1 VFAYLGTR
9 FASADVNPVM
19 QGEGTMITAIPRGIA
34 LLSVALLLAAG
45 TPATIEAQRR
55 SPTGTAPNYDVATEV
70 TLTGAI
76 EDVKTIPGPGLEG
89 GVHLMLKT
97 AKETI
102 EIDLGPEWFLK
113 KQNYRLSKGD
123 DITVI
128 GSRVRR
134 DASEAVIARQITKGK
149 ETMTFRDEKGFPRWS
164 GGSKRIRARSGAPA
178 WDLSPEPSSD
188 PAVDKAV
195 TRSIG

>member
-1 VFAYLGTR
+1 MLKSVL
-9 FASADVNPVM
+9 
-19 QGEGTMITAIPRGIA
+19 RGIA
-34 LLSVALLLAAG
+34 ISSAALLLAAG
-45 TPATIEAQRR
+45 TLATVHAQRR

-76 EDVKTIPGPGLEG
+76 EEVKTIQGPGMQG

-102 EIDLGPEWFLK
+102 EIDLGPESFQK
-113 KQNYRLSKGD
+113 KQNYKLSKGD

-128 GSRVRR
+128 GSRVKR
-134 DASEAVIARQITKGK
+134 DGGDAVIARQITRGK

-164 GGSKRIRARSGAPA
+164 GGARF
-178 WDLSPEPSSD
+178 
-188 PAVDKAV
+188 
-195 TRSIG
+195 

>member
-1 VFAYLGTR
+1 MMKR
-9 FASADVNPVM
+9 
-19 QGEGTMITAIPRGIA
+19 IPHGIA
-34 LLSVALLLAAG
+34 LLSAALLLAAG
-45 TPATIEAQRR
+45 TLATTEAQRR

-76 EDVKTIPGPGLEG
+76 EEVKTIPGPGLQG

-113 KQNYRLSKGD
+113 KQNYQLNKGD

-128 GSRVRR
+128 GSRVKR
-134 DASEAVIARQITKGK
+134 DAGEAVIVRQITKGA

-164 GGSKRIRARSGAPA
+164 GGAQF
-178 WDLSPEPSSD
+178 
-188 PAVDKAV
+188 
-195 TRSIG
+195 

>member
-1 VFAYLGTR
+1 M
-9 FASADVNPVM
+9 NPVM
-19 QGEGTMITAIPRGIA
+19 QGARTMMKAIPRGIG
-34 LLSVALLLAAG
+34 LLSVVLLLAAG

-55 SPTGTAPNYDVATEV
+55 SPTGTAPSYDVATEV
-70 TLTGAI
+70 TLMGAI
-76 EDVKTIPGPGLEG
+76 EDVKTIPGPGLQG

-113 KQNYRLSKGD
+113 KQNHQLSKGD

-128 GSRVRR
+128 GSRIKR
-134 DASEAVIARQITKGK
+134 DAGEAVIARQITKGK

-164 GGSKRIRARSGAPA
+164 GGAQF
-178 WDLSPEPSSD
+178 
-188 PAVDKAV
+188 
-195 TRSIG
+195 